1 LGLSTRE
8 QVMEAVSQ
16 LAEPQLEGA
25 LLYLRAM
32 AAAGSWPSLVAA
44 DIDDEPY
51 GERELREDAE
61 TLGRL
66 ERAKLLTTEQL
77 SRELGL

>member
-1 LGLSTRE
+1 MSTRE

-16 LAEPQLEGA
+16 LAEPQLDGA
-25 LLYLRAM
+25 LVYLRAM

-51 GERELREDAE
+51 GELELGEDAE

-77 SRELGL
+77 SQELGL

>member
-1 LGLSTRE
+1 MSTRE
-8 QVMEAVSQ
+8 QVLEAVSQ
-16 LAEPQLEGA
+16 LDEPQLECA

-44 DIDDEPY
+44 ELDDEPY
-51 GERELREDAE
+51 AEREVREDAE

-66 ERAKLLTTEQL
+66 ERAKLLSTEDL
-77 SRELGL
+77 SQELGL

>member
-1 LGLSTRE
+1 
-8 QVMEAVSQ
+8 MEAVSQ
-16 LAEPQLEGA
+16 LAEPQTEDA
-25 LLYLRAM
+25 LPYLRAM
-32 AAAGSWPSLVAA
+32 AGAGSWPSLVAA
-44 DIDDEPY
+44 ELDDEPC
-51 GERELREDAE
+51 GQRELGEDAE

>member
-1 LGLSTRE
+1 MSTRE
-8 QVMEAVSQ
+8 QVLEAVSQ

-25 LLYLRAM
+25 LLFLRAM
-32 AAAGSWPSLVAA
+32 TAAGSWPSLVAA
-44 DIDDEPY
+44 ELDDEPY
-51 GERELREDAE
+51 GERELGEDAE

-66 ERAKLLTTEQL
+66 DRAELLTTEQL

>member
-1 LGLSTRE
+1 
-8 QVMEAVSQ
+8 MEAVSQ

-32 AAAGSWPSLVAA
+32 AGAGSWPSLVAA

-51 GERELREDAE
+51 GEREMGEDAE

>member
-1 LGLSTRE
+1 MSTRE

-32 AAAGSWPSLVAA
+32 AATGSWPSLVGAEL
-44 DIDDEPY
+44 DDEPY

-66 ERAKLLTTEQL
+66 ERAKLLTTEQV
-77 SRELGL
+77 SQELDL

>member
-1 LGLSTRE
+1 MSTRE

-32 AAAGSWPSLVAA
+32 AAAGSWPSLVTAEL
-44 DIDDEPY
+44 DGEPY